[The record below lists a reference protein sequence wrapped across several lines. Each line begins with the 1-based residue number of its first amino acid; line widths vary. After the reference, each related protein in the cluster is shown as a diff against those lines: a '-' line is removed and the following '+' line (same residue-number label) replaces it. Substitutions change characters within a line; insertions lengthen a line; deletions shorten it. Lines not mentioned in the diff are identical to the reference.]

1 MHKISNKPAKPGAPT
16 GSEIILYQAEDA
28 QTRIEVRSDGGT
40 VWLSQRMLSDL
51 YQVTVPTINEHL
63 GNIYA
68 EKELEP
74 GATIRKFRRVQP
86 KAGER

>member
-1 MHKISNKPAKPGAPT
+1 MSEQPKWKPSKVPAQPGVPT
-16 GSEIILYQAEDA
+16 GSKIVLYQTEDE
-28 QTRIEVRSDGGT
+28 QTRIEVRLEGGT

-74 GATIRKFRRVQP
+74 GATIRNS
-86 KAGER
+86 E